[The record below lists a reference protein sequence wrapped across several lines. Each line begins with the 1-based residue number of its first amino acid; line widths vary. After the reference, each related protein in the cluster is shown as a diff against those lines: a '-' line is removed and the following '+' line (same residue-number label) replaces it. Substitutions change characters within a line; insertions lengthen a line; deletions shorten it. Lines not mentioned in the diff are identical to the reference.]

1 MLGGR
6 TRWRQLTLIMVM
18 VLAIVMMH
26 RTTVF
31 ADMNAPPPASSLP
44 SVSAPA
50 DTEPAALPT
59 EGSLLENPGNATGDG
74 SGTASANE
82 VVHNSADEQL
92 ENLQTQPL
100 EKYWSHLQADYGGYL
115 PDVSGVGI
123 VRAILDSGGLN
134 LHGLFHGVLRY
145 FFSEVFDNAQLLGGI
160 LVLSVL
166 AAVLESVQSAF
177 ERKTVS
183 QVAYAMIF
191 LVLMVLAIKSFTE
204 AIGYATHAIESMN
217 DFMLATVPLV
227 VTLIAASGA
236 LASAAFFQPI
246 LLFAVH
252 LISNIVFLFVF
263 PLVFF
268 SALLDIVSALSPRYQ
283 LTRLAGLLRT
293 VGVATLG
300 IALSVFL
307 GITTVQGLGKGVA
320 DGVTLRTAK
329 FAVSTFVPV
338 IGKALSDAAE
348 TVASASMLV
357 KNAVGMAGLV
367 IVACIALFPALKI
380 LAMCL
385 IYNGS
390 AALMQPLGDTPM
402 VACLGALSKSLILV
416 FATVAAVA
424 LMFFMAICILLLSAN
439 LAVVMA

>member
-1 MLGGR
+1 MRDR
-6 TRWRQLTLIMVM
+6 TRWRQFALVMVM
-18 VLAIVMMH
+18 VLVILLTH
-26 RTTVF
+26 RATAV
-31 ADMNAPPPASSLP
+31 ADINAPPFATANG
-44 SVSAPA
+44 V
-50 DTEPAALPT
+50 AAVT
-59 EGSLLENPGNATGDG
+59 DAENGSTPGQVIRKA
-74 SGTASANE
+74 
-82 VVHNSADEQL
+82 ADEQFDQL
-92 ENLQTQPL
+92 HTQPL
-100 EKYWSHLQADYGGYL
+100 EQFWTHLQQDYGGYL
-115 PDVSGVGI
+115 PDVSGVGLI
-123 VRAILDSGGLN
+123 RAILDSGGPN
-134 LHGLFHGVLRY
+134 LHGLFYGVLRY
-145 FFSEVFDNAQLLGGI
+145 FFSEVFDNVQLLGGI
-160 LVLSVL
+160 LILSVL

-191 LVLMVLAIKSFTE
+191 LVLMVLVIGSFTE
-204 AIGYATHAIESMN
+204 AIGYAKHAIQSMN

-227 VTLIAASGA
+227 VTLMAASGA

-252 LISNIVFLFVF
+252 FISNVVFLFVF
-263 PLVFF
+263 PIVFF

-293 VGVATLG
+293 AAIATLG
-300 IALSVFL
+300 ISLSVFL
-307 GITTVQGLGKGVA
+307 GITTVQGLGKGIA

-338 IGKALSDAAE
+338 IGKAMADAAE

-357 KNAVGMAGLV
+357 KNAVGIAGLV
-367 IVACIALFPALKI
+367 TVSCIALFPALKI
-380 LAMCL
+380 LAMAL

-390 AALMQPLGDTPM
+390 AALMQPLGDSPM

-416 FATVAAVA
+416 FASVAAVA